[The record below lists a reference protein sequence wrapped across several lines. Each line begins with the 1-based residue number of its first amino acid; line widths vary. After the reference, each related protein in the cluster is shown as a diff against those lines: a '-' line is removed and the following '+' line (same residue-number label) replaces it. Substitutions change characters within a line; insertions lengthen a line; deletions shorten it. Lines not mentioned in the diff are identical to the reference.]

1 MDKKNKNLIYSLSL
15 TVVFLVG
22 LAAIFSYGYIG
33 YKANISNNDVLNG
46 NVLNPENIFSISGNT
61 DFNLNI
67 TLENLN
73 VTSADNNM
81 TNYIDDTKNVTIN
94 VSVSPEQYKKAITCE
109 YKIYYQP
116 TTEYKASAAS
126 TGKTELGISG
136 EISNTSTKFDA
147 KSIGNVSSKT
157 ELYSGNITTNQTT
170 GTASQEWSLHYRF
183 YNLDVDQ
190 SDVIGK
196 SASGKIIIEGQNCYA
211 SKN

>member
-33 YKANISNNDVLNG
+33 YKANISNTDVLNG
-46 NVLNPENIFSISGNT
+46 NVLNPQNIFNITGNT
-61 DFNLNI
+61 NFS
-67 TLENLN
+67 LN
-73 VTSADNNM
+73 VTLDNLTVSTANNNM
-81 TNYIDDTKNVTIN
+81 SKYIDETHNVTIN
-94 VSVSPEQYKKAITCE
+94 VTVNPSQYKKAVTCN

-116 TTEYKASAAS
+116 TTQYTASSAS
-126 TGKTELGISG
+126 SGKTELGISG
-136 EISNTSTKFDA
+136 EISNTSTNFTTT
-147 KSIGNVSSKT
+147 SIANVSSKK

-170 GTASQEWSLHYRF
+170 GTASQTWSLHYRF

-196 SASGKIIIEGQNCYA
+196 NPSGKIIIEGQNCYA
-211 SKN
+211 R